1 MVDAFA
7 LSGRFLLAV
16 FPAYQSVGSISR
28 ASIID
33 EGIIAVGS
41 LEEVTLRTHG
51 LRTAVAFEHQIL
63 VAIITLLEQ
72 HGGVIAVV
80 GFVVFHPIGRR
91 KAVVGPV
98 CIQIYVAW
106 LAIGL

>member
-1 MVDAFA
+1 MAA
-7 LSGRFLLAV
+7 

-33 EGIIAVGS
+33 EGIIEVGL

-63 VAIITLLEQ
+63 LAVITLLEQ
-72 HGGVIAVV
+72 HGSMIAVV
-80 GFVVFHPIGRR
+80 GFVVFHPIGRQ

-98 CIQIYVAW
+98 SIQIYVAW

>member
-1 MVDAFA
+1 MMLLRFQ
-7 LSGRFLLAV
+7 GFFLLAAI
-16 FPAYQSVGSISR
+16 PAYQFVGSVSC
-28 ASIID
+28 APIID
-33 EGIIAVGS
+33 EGIIAVGG

-63 VAIITLLEQ
+63 VAVITLFEQ

-80 GFVVFHPIGRR
+80 GFVVFHPIGRQ
-91 KAVVGPV
+91 KTVVGPV

>member
-7 LSGRFLLAV
+7 LSGRFLLAA

-33 EGIIAVGS
+33 EGIIAVGG
-41 LEEVTLRTHG
+41 LEEVTLRIHG
-51 LRTAVAFEHQIL
+51 VRTAIVFEHQIL
-63 VAIITLLEQ
+63 VTVITLLEQ
-72 HGGVIAVV
+72 HSGVIAVV

-98 CIQIYVAW
+98 SIQIYVAW